1 MINKTEIVPA
11 QDITPLIRSVR
22 DQRVILDTD
31 LARLYGVQTF
41 RLNEAVKRNRDR
53 FPGDFLFSLT
63 PPERDALTSQ
73 FAMSKAGRGGRRTLP
88 FAFTEHGALMAATV
102 LNSPR
107 AVAMTVYIIRA
118 FVKMRE
124 DLAANAAILRR
135 LAEIDK
141 TLLIHDAALRE
152 MLQKLRPLLEP
163 PPAPPKP
170 EIGFHVKEDAIPYR
184 TKRKEASS

>member
-1 MINKTEIVPA
+1 MPQPDQALSVENVSS
-11 QDITPLIRSVR
+11 LIRIIR

-31 LARLYGVQTF
+31 LARLYGIQTF
-41 RLNEAVKRNRDR
+41 RLNEAVKRNRGR
-53 FPGDFLFSLT
+53 FPDDFLFQLT

-73 FAMSKAGRGGRRTLP
+73 FAMSKPGRGGRRTLP
-88 FAFTEHGALMAATV
+88 SAFTEHGALMAANI

-107 AVAMTVYIIRA
+107 AEAMSVYVIRA

-124 DLAANAAILRR
+124 HVAANAAILKR

-141 TLLIHDAALRE
+141 TLLTHDAALRE
-152 MLQKLRPLLEP
+152 IFQKLRPLLEP

-170 EIGFHVKEDAIPYR
+170 EIGFHVKEDAVRYHI
-184 TKRKEASS
+184 KRKAT

>member
-1 MINKTEIVPA
+1 
-11 QDITPLIRSVR
+11 
-22 DQRVILDTD
+22 
-31 LARLYGVQTF
+31 
-41 RLNEAVKRNRDR
+41 
-53 FPGDFLFSLT
+53 
-63 PPERDALTSQ
+63 
-73 FAMSKAGRGGRRTLP
+73 MSKGGRGGRRTLP
-88 FAFTEHGALMAATV
+88 FAFTEHGALMAAIV

-124 DLAANAAILRR
+124 GLAANAAILRR

-170 EIGFHVKEDAIPYR
+170 EIGFHVKEDAIP
-184 TKRKEASS
+184 